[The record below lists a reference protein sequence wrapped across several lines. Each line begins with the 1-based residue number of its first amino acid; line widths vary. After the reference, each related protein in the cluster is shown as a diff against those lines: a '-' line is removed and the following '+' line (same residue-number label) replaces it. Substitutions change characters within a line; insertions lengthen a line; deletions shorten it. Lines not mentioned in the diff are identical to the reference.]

1 MNRALQAKAL
11 KLQRQIQALPKPLP
25 FERCGIEGF
34 DGVTIGTVR
43 KVETKVRK
51 VRLVTGGNFNYT
63 PRDGAKFVN
72 ANGFQELIPA
82 AKARELGLR
91 IAKRRI

>member
-1 MNRALQAKAL
+1 
-11 KLQRQIQALPKPLP
+11 
-25 FERCGIEGF
+25 
-34 DGVTIGTVR
+34 VR